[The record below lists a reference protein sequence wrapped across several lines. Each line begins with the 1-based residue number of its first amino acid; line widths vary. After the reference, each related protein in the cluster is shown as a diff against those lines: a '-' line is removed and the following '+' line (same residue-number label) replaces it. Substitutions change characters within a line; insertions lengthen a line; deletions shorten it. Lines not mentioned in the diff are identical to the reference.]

1 MKALCVVVLIAAEQA
16 AEVPPLLPAQP
27 QLQGPEPDTEEAVP
41 AAQRLV
47 VGAAESLVPFE
58 LPQDPFTATGVT
70 GA

>member
-1 MKALCVVVLIAAEQA
+1 M
-16 AEVPPLLPAQP
+16 LPAQP

-58 LPQDPFTATGVT
+58 LPQDPLTGEI
-70 GA
+70 APMDDSLFSNA